1 MIPVFRLWAKNFVQ
15 LENDR
20 EIQTVNLSRTACMGI
35 FLVGLAA
42 PLTGC
47 KTADPVATKPPT
59 GGREFVLDEASFA
72 AVVNP
77 ILTARGCDNIAC
89 HGGGLRGTYELSPA
103 DDKNV
108 AFDFLQSARQVD
120 PEQPSQSS
128 LLMKPLAPA
137 AGGDV
142 HTADPEVSGFLS
154 TDDPDYQAILAWIEA
169 GEYR

>member
-1 MIPVFRLWAKNFVQ
+1 MIKS
-15 LENDR
+15 
-20 EIQTVNLSRTACMGI
+20 QTKLLLIC
-35 FLVGLAA
+35 LVGVIALVA
-42 PLTGC
+42 GC
-47 KTADPVATKPPT
+47 RSADPTSVQPPT
-59 GGREFVLDEASFA
+59 GGQEFVLDEATFA
-72 AVVNP
+72 MTVSP
-77 ILTARGCDNIAC
+77 LLTSRGCDNIAC
-89 HGGGLRGTYELSPA
+89 HGGGLRGTFELSPA

-108 AFDFLQSARQVD
+108 AYDFLQVARQVD

-142 HTADPEVSGFLS
+142 HTADPEVSGFLT